1 MPASAG
7 KSNARL
13 QSKYPDLQS
22 SCLQV
27 KAKQEEVDHKEELLA
42 VLMERFG
49 DSDLHPQV
57 WVLLQLNFSPPGLP
71 CPTAWSGSSLLSTRC
86 SFAVP
91 DSMLRLQL
99 THTTDLAL
107 HVAV

>member
-1 MPASAG
+1 MCQHLEVQKG
-7 KSNARL
+7 NARV
-13 QSKYPDLQS
+13 QSMCTDLLS

-57 WVLLQLNFSPPGLP
+57 WVLLQLYLAPPGLP
-71 CPTAWSGSSLLSTRC
+71 CQQRGQAPASFCPTGFGLLC
-86 SFAVP
+86 
-91 DSMLRLQL
+91 L
-99 THTTDLAL
+99 TA
-107 HVAV
+107 

>member
-7 KSNARL
+7 AEWQCKECRAFTL
-13 QSKYPDLQS
+13 A
-22 SCLQV
+22 CLQV

-57 WVLLQLNFSPPGLP
+57 WALLQLYLAPPGLH
-71 CPTAWSGSSLLSTRC
+71 CPTAWSGSSYLLS
-86 SFAVP
+86 F
-91 DSMLRLQL
+91 
-99 THTTDLAL
+99 
-107 HVAV
+107 